1 MLCETLILIVQSALM
16 LLMKEGILL
25 YIVEAALLALMIFMN
40 IRPIQELVGL
50 IINKFLKRGRK
61 N

>member
-1 MLCETLILIVQSALM
+1 M
-16 LLMKEGILL
+16 LLMKDGVLL

-40 IRPIQELVGL
+40 IRPIQELAGL